1 MLQQQAVPSPK
12 TVCLS
17 SLGLQ
22 FPCDDAK
29 DLRENDN
36 LYLEM
41 FLESRYP
48 QAFITLAKVIQIK
61 PQAEG
66 DEVLVR
72 FADLSEQNQQWL
84 DKYVFQLHRRQ
95 VALSRKTDRPL
106 VFK

>member
-1 MLQQQAVPSPK
+1 MDRSN
-12 TVCLS
+12 
-17 SLGLQ
+17 
-22 FPCDDAK
+22 DATATSRTIAKNRLFKLLK